1 MDDLCAVEISADCAR
16 LIGGFNRVS
25 PAKSPHSSCHS
36 IVVAVFCV
44 PCRARRHDESHASIL
59 STQSKRIANVR
70 KGIQSIGED
79 RADCSEG

>member
-44 PCRARRHDESHASIL
+44 PPAVHVDTTSHTHL
-59 STQSKRIANVR
+59 SCPPNLK
-70 KGIQSIGED
+70 E
-79 RADCSEG
+79 